1 MSGNHTLHVIEK
13 MAAKRSDKMNILIVD
28 DKEEGRYLLETLLK
42 ASGHH
47 VTAVANGVEA
57 IEKLRSGGFDLIIS
71 DILMPVMDGFELC
84 RKVKTD
90 EALRRIPF
98 IIYTATYTG
107 PQDEAYALKIGADR
121 FILKPC
127 EPEVFLTAIKEVMA
141 AAGRPDIASLQPLK
155 EERETYRLYYGRLVK
170 RLEDKMMQLERE
182 IQARREAEKRAQ
194 TASERWQ
201 ITFDSMLDPVALLKA
216 DGTIVQCNQAFADFL
231 RQDAQALVGQKC
243 YRLIHQ
249 TEGHIQ
255 DCPLLRALHTGTRET
270 MELSFGEKTLYVVV
284 DPIKAPEGQIS
295 GFLHILRDITERKRA
310 EEELRKSEERFKQ
323 IAENAVEWIW
333 EVDTRGLYTYASPMV
348 ENILGYRPEEVVG
361 IKHFY
366 DFFNTEDRE
375 RLKKAA
381 LEVFEGQRPFRNFVN
396 QNVRKDGKTV
406 WLSTSGVPFRDE
418 KGNFL
423 GYRGADTDITELKRA
438 EEELKKSEEEYKNL
452 VTTAR
457 DVIFTVYTDGTLAS
471 LNPAF
476 HAITGLSVDDWI
488 GKPFSLILHPDD
500 LPLAMEKFSRAL
512 QGELNEVFELRVS
525 TRLGGY
531 VVGEFIIAPQIQNGK
546 MVNILGI
553 ARDITERKR
562 AEEALKESEG
572 RLKELFDNAPVGY
585 HEYDING
592 SITRINQTE
601 LEMLGYR
608 LEEIIGR
615 PVWSFIVEEEESK
628 KAVLTKLAG
637 AFPSGRQF
645 ERTYRRKD
653 GTTFPALI
661 EDRLLYD
668 SEGKIVAIRST
679 IEDISERKKLEQE
692 MVSLQEQLRQSQ
704 KMEAIGR
711 LAGGIA
717 HDFNN
722 LLTVIKGNSQ
732 LSLLD
737 LREGDPLKTNI
748 EEIRKASER
757 ASDLI
762 RQLLAF
768 SRKQIMEMQ
777 ILDINL
783 ILKRLDN
790 MLHRVLGEDIELA
803 TILTEGI
810 GKIKADPGQIE
821 QVIVNLAVNSRDA
834 MPDGGKL
841 TIETANVEL
850 DEEYARKHIAVKPG
864 QYVML
869 SVSDTGMGMTTEV
882 QERVFE
888 PFFTTKEIGKGTGL
902 GLSTVYGIVKQS
914 GGNIWV
920 YSEAGKGTA
929 FKIYLPQVDEPL
941 TELKEVVSKGI
952 PRGDETILIVEDEET
967 VRKLAVRIL
976 KSLGYRVFEAP
987 EGGRALILCEE
998 FKGPIHLILT
1008 DVVMPGMSGPNL
1020 VERLR
1025 KIHPEMR
1032 VLYMSGYTD
1041 NAILHHGVLE
1051 KGTNFIQKP
1060 FTLENL
1066 ARKVREVLDKV

>member
-1 MSGNHTLHVIEK
+1 
-13 MAAKRSDKMNILIVD
+13 
-28 DKEEGRYLLETLLK
+28 
-42 ASGHH
+42 
-47 VTAVANGVEA
+47 
-57 IEKLRSGGFDLIIS
+57 
-71 DILMPVMDGFELC
+71 MPVMDGFELC

-90 EALRRIPF
+90 KTLRRIPF
-98 IIYTATYTG
+98 VIYTATYTD
-107 PQDEAYALKIGADR
+107 PQDEEYALKIGADR

-127 EPEVFLTAIKEVMA
+127 EPEVFLTAIEEVMGV
-141 AAGRPDIASLQPLK
+141 AGRRDFPSLPTLK
-155 EERETYRLYYGRLVK
+155 EEKETFRLYSERLVK
-170 RLEDKMMQLERE
+170 KLEDKLIQLER
-182 IQARREAEKRAQ
+182 
-194 TASERWQ
+194 T
-201 ITFDSMLDPVALLKA
+201 
-216 DGTIVQCNQAFADFL
+216 
-231 RQDAQALVGQKC
+231 
-243 YRLIHQ
+243 
-249 TEGHIQ
+249 
-255 DCPLLRALHTGTRET
+255 
-270 MELSFGEKTLYVVV
+270 
-284 DPIKAPEGQIS
+284 
-295 GFLHILRDITERKRA
+295 

-333 EVDTRGLYTYASPMV
+333 EVDARGLYTYASPMV

-366 DFFNTEDRE
+366 DFFHTEDRE

-381 LEVFEGQRPFRNFVN
+381 FEVFEGQRSFRNFVN
-396 QNVRKDGKTV
+396 RNVCKDGKTV
-406 WLSTSGVPFRDE
+406 WLSTSGVPFWDE

-438 EEELKKSEEEYKNL
+438 EETLRKSEEGYRNL
-452 VTTAR
+452 VETAR
-457 DVIFTVYTDGTLAS
+457 DVIFTVFPDGTLAS

-476 HAITGLSVDDWI
+476 HAITGWSVDDWI

-500 LPLAMEKFSRAL
+500 LPLAMEKFSRGL

-525 TRLGGY
+525 TRPGGY

-562 AEEALKESEG
+562 A
-572 RLKELFDNAPVGY
+572 
-585 HEYDING
+585 
-592 SITRINQTE
+592 
-601 LEMLGYR
+601 
-608 LEEIIGR
+608 
-615 PVWSFIVEEEESK
+615 
-628 KAVLTKLAG
+628 
-637 AFPSGRQF
+637 
-645 ERTYRRKD
+645 
-653 GTTFPALI
+653 
-661 EDRLLYD
+661 
-668 SEGKIVAIRST
+668 
-679 IEDISERKKLEQE
+679 EQE

-762 RQLLAF
+762 SQLLAF

-777 ILDINL
+777 VLDVNI

-790 MLHRVLGEDIELA
+790 MLHRVLGEDIEMV

-869 SVSDTGMGMTTEV
+869 SVSDTGMGMTPEV

-888 PFFTTKEIGKGTGL
+888 PFFTTKEMGKGTGL

-976 KSLGYRVFEAP
+976 KSLGYRTFEAP

-998 FKGPIHLILT
+998 FKEPIHLILT

-1020 VERLR
+1020 VKRL
-1025 KIHPEMR
+1025 KEIHPEMR

-1051 KGTNFIQKP
+1051 EGTNFIQKP